1 MWTNASFLIS
11 AVGIT
16 CCLLLGGATSTGF
29 LTDALLQLISIPLLL
44 AALGRLPAAPTL
56 KHMRWPL
63 LFVLAVV
70 LVPLV
75 QLIPLPPRVWTVLPG
90 RETVVASFE
99 LLERE
104 LPWMPISLA
113 PQATWLSALS
123 LLPPTAIFITT
134 SLHSYRERRLLS
146 LVVLAVGAISVFV
159 GLSQVAQGP
168 ASGLRFFEVTNP
180 SEAVG
185 FFANRNHFAAL
196 LYALTLLA
204 AAWAVATAA
213 SRDLRHGRDTS
224 WILAIAASFVLLVVL
239 VAAQAMTRS
248 RAGIGLTIVA
258 LLGAFALALRNRR
271 DGSTRPTRLL
281 VSAIALGSIFAIQF
295 ALYRVLQR
303 FAVDPLQDARI
314 PLAENTIAAAKAF
327 MPFGSGM
334 GTFVP
339 VYAMFESPQDALV
352 DAFANRAHNDF
363 LELWL
368 EAGVAGLALIAVFL
382 MWFVIAAVKVWR
394 QNAQANDSDQVIA
407 RAATLIVALLVV
419 HSFVDYPLR
428 TGAMM
433 AVLAFACALLV
444 APPVPT
450 EEVVSPEEQRIPGAH
465 RGLPAAAPP
474 LHQGAPG
481 PASRRSPERW
491 GANLK
496 WPDEWRHVDKDR
508 DG

>member
-1 MWTNASFLIS
+1 
-11 AVGIT
+11 
-16 CCLLLGGATSTGF
+16 
-29 LTDALLQLISIPLLL
+29 
-44 AALGRLPAAPTL
+44 
-56 KHMRWPL
+56 MRWPL

-339 VYAMFESPQDALV
+339 VYAMFERPQDALV

-382 MWFVIAAVKVWR
+382 VWFVITAVKVWR
-394 QNAQANDSDQVIA
+394 QNAQASDSDQVIA
-407 RAATLIVALLVV
+407 RAATLIVAFLVV

-450 EEVVSPEEQRIPGAH
+450 EEVASPQEQRIPGVH
-465 RGLPAAAPP
+465 RGRPAAAPS

-491 GANLK
+491 GANLE